1 MNLIGCA
8 GQARN
13 GKDETAN
20 YLAEKLG
27 WYRGAFAFNVKRI
40 FCDAFNV
47 TPDFIEKWKTSP
59 EIPEDFLV
67 EIRKALQFIGD
78 GFRQIKDGVWIDML
92 FREGH
97 DSLIISDIRYTNE
110 LRSVKDRKGL
120 NVLIYRPGYAN
131 NDTNASESQIKRYVD
146 FFLENGQEGLNKT
159 DHPEFGLVDFFIIN
173 DGSIEDLH
181 SKIDTYIIPYVVKE
195 PANFF

>member
-27 WYRGAFAFNVKRI
+27 WHRGAFAFNVKRI

-47 TPDFIEKWKTSP
+47 TPEFIEEWKTSS
-59 EIPEDFLV
+59 EIPEGFLV
-67 EIRKALQFIGD
+67 EVRKALQFIGD
-78 GFRQIKDGVWIDML
+78 GFRQIKGSVWIDML
-92 FREGH
+92 AREGH

-110 LRSVKDRKGL
+110 LRSVKERKGL
-120 NVLIYRPGYAN
+120 NILIYRPGYAN
-131 NDTNASESQIKRYVD
+131 NDANASESQIKRYVD
-146 FFLENGQEGLNKT
+146 FFLENGQEGLNKIN
-159 DHPEFGLVDFFIIN
+159 HPEFGLVDFFIIN

-181 SKIDTYIIPYVVKE
+181 SKIDKYVLPYIVKE
-195 PANFF
+195 PANSF